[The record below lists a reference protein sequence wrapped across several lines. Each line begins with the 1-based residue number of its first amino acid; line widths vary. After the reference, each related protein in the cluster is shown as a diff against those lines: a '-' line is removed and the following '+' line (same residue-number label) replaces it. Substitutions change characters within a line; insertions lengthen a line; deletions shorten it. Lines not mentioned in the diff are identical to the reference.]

1 MQVYDLVII
10 GGGINGAGIARDA
23 AGRGLSVL
31 LVEKD
36 DLAAHTSSAS
46 SKLIHGGLRY
56 LEHYEFR
63 LVAEALAEREVMLSI
78 APHIVYPMRFVLPHA
93 PHLRPA
99 WLIRLGLFL
108 YDRLGNRW
116 LPGENS
122 RSTLP
127 RSRGVTIAGT
137 AHAQILQSQFG
148 RGFEYADAWV
158 DDARLVVL
166 NARSAADHGAH
177 VRTRTTCMDAHRE
190 GERWRVELVGTDSG
204 ERTQVA
210 ARVIVNA
217 AGPWAQRVAS
227 STLHLRQ
234 SGTLRLVKGSHI
246 VVPRLYEGDHAYLL
260 QNADKRVV
268 FVLPYGPRFTAI
280 GTTDVPVDDPDRVPQ
295 ADEREIDYL
304 CRTASDYLQRNVTP
318 ADVVSSWSGVR
329 ALYDDGTSNPS
340 AVTRDYRLLLDDNGA
355 PALSVFGGKITT
367 YRRLA
372 EQVLDKLQP
381 WFEFQ
386 RGSWTGTEPLP
397 GGDFAGQT
405 FDQKLKQW
413 RTRFPELDPQWLG
426 ELARRQGTAIEQI
439 LQDARVRS
447 DLGEDFGGG
456 LYECEVRYLRRH
468 EWARTAEDM
477 LWRRTK
483 AGLLATAAQ
492 AARLSEWLARTPAQ
506 VS

>member
-1 MQVYDLVII
+1 MQAYDLVII

-31 LVEKD
+31 LIEKD

-63 LVAEALAEREVMLSI
+63 LVAEALAEREVMLAI

-99 WLIRLGLFL
+99 WMIRLGLFL

-127 RSRGVTIAGT
+127 RSHGLTFAGT
-137 AHAQILQSQFG
+137 VHAQILKPQFA
-148 RGFEYADAWV
+148 RGFEYSDAWV

-166 NARSAADHGAH
+166 NARSAAQRGADI
-177 VRTRTTCMDAHRE
+177 RTRTTCVEARRE
-190 GERWRVELVGTDSG
+190 GERWFVELADSESG
-204 ERTQVA
+204 ASSQVV
-210 ARVIVNA
+210 ARAIVNA
-217 AGPWAQRVAS
+217 AGPWAQRVAAS
-227 STLHLRQ
+227 VLQLPQ

-246 VVPRLYEGDHAYLL
+246 VVPRLYAGDHAYLL

-268 FVLPYGPRFTAI
+268 FVLPYGPQFTAI
-280 GTTDVPVDDPDRVPQ
+280 GTTDVPVDDPDRAPH
-295 ADEREIDYL
+295 ADEQEIAYL
-304 CRTASDYLQRNVTP
+304 CQTASDYLQRRVVP
-318 ADVVSSWSGVR
+318 GDVVSSWSGVR
-329 ALYDDGTSNPS
+329 ALFDDGSDNPS
-340 AVTRDYRLLLDDNGA
+340 AVTRDYRLMLDDDGP

-372 EQVLDKLQP
+372 EQALDKLQP
-381 WFEFQ
+381 WFDFP
-386 RGSWTGTEPLP
+386 RGSWTGNEPLP
-397 GGDFAGQT
+397 GGDFDGRT
-405 FDQKLKQW
+405 FDQYLAQLHAS
-413 RTRFPELDPQWLG
+413 FAGLDVQWLVR
-426 ELARRQGTAIEQI
+426 LLRRHGTAARQI
-439 LQDARVRS
+439 LHGAKQMS
-447 DLGEDFGGG
+447 DLGEHFGGG
-456 LYECEVRYLRRH
+456 LYEREVDYLRQH
-468 EWARTAEDM
+468 EWARTAEDL

-483 AGLLATAAQ
+483 AGLLATPAQ
-492 AARLSEWLARTPAQ
+492 VARLREWLARAPADI
-506 VS
+506 V